1 MDHFKLVSQ
10 YTPTGDQPRAIK
22 ELVKGFKEGNQFQ
35 AVEEYAVEY
44 LYGQV
49 SEIVENARST
59 AFKQVNLLQIVTNL
73 LVGKRIVED
82 EQQGN
87 IRAKYGKSVLKQL
100 SLKLTKKYG
109 RGFSVDNLEN
119 MRKFYLKFGDR
130 ISRAV
135 FERLEN
141 SKSES
146 LIRILGKEEIP
157 FKLTWTHYL
166 ILMRIENIDERNFY
180 EIEAYNEGWNC
191 RTLQRQYGSSLYER
205 LALSRNKEAVLQLA
219 KKGNIIEKPE
229 DLLKQPTVLEFL
241 GMEEKS
247 EYVESDLET
256 EIINKLQAFLMEMG
270 KGFLFE
276 KRQKRF
282 TFDEDDYFVDLVL
295 YNRLLRCYVLID
307 LKVGTLSHQ
316 DLGQMQMYV
325 NYYDREVKTE
335 FENPTVGILLC
346 KENKE
351 AMVKLT
357 LPPDA
362 NIYASEYKLY
372 LPDKKL
378 LQDKLRQ
385 WIEEATEIE

>member
-1 MDHFKLVSQ
+1 MLHECGEWKGRVYMDKKNMIEDYNIDS
-10 YTPTGDQPRAIK
+10 
-22 ELVKGFKEGNQFQ
+22 
-35 AVEEYAVEY
+35 

-49 SEIVENARST
+49 IKIVDSARLNT
-59 AFKQVNLLQIVTNL
+59 FKQVNLMQIITNL
-73 LVGKRIVED
+73 SIGKQIVED
-82 EQQGN
+82 EQQGDV
-87 IRAKYGKSVLKQL
+87 RAKYGKAVLKKL
-100 SLKLTKKYG
+100 SLKLTEKYG

-130 ISRAV
+130 ISESLIRK
-135 FERLEN
+135 LEN
-141 SKSES
+141 EKSEA
-146 LIRILGKEEIP
+146 LIRILGTEGVP
-157 FKLTWTHYL
+157 YKLTWTHYL
-166 ILMRIENIDERNFY
+166 ILMRIENIEERNFY
-180 EIEAYNEGWNC
+180 EIEAYKEGWDY
-191 RTLQRQYGSSLYER
+191 RTLQRQYSSSLYER
-205 LALSRNKEAVLQLA
+205 LALSRNKEAVLQLSQH
-219 KKGNIIEKPE
+219 GNIVRKPE

-241 GMEEKS
+241 GLEEKS

-256 EIINKLQAFLMEMG
+256 AIIDKLQAFLMEMG

-307 LKVGTLSHQ
+307 LKVDTLTHQ

-325 NYYDREVKTE
+325 NYYDREVHTE
-335 FENPTVGILLC
+335 FENPTIGILLC

-357 LPPDA
+357 LPPNA

-378 LQDKLRQ
+378 LQSKLKQ
-385 WIEEATEIE
+385 WIEEADKK